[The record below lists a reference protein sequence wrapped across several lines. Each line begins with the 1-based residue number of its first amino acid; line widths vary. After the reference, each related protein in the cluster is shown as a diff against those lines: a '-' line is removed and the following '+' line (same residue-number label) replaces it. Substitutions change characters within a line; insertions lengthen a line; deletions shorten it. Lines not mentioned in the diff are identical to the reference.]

1 MEIYQTP
8 FGQIEVD
15 PDSVIT
21 FPDGLPGFPD
31 SKRYKLLHEE
41 RPDPQVLWL
50 QSLDDTELYF
60 SVLEADR
67 LGLSYQISLS
77 DEECEKIGLQ
87 DPEDVRLLLIL
98 SRKNSDG
105 AAISANTQ
113 SPIVINLRT
122 RRAFQKAGLRAD
134 IVFRNL

>member
-41 RPDPQVLWL
+41 RPDPQILWL
-50 QSLDDTELYF
+50 QSLDDTDLYF

-67 LGLSYQISLS
+67 LGLSYQISLN
-77 DEECEKIGLQ
+77 DEECEKIDLQ

-98 SRKNSDG
+98 ARKGND
-105 AAISANTQ
+105 AAGISANTQ
-113 SPIVINLRT
+113 SPIIINLRT
-122 RRAFQKAGLRAD
+122 RKAFQKTGLHAD